1 MDVKKY
7 RRRLPHILVPGSL
20 YFLTFRLAPQQGHSL
35 AEEER
40 SALSAHIGRAGP
52 GHCRAFVIMPDHV
65 HLLYQSVAEEDLRK
79 TLPALKSSSAHSLAH
94 RFGRC
99 APIWQDE
106 TYDHIVRN
114 EKEMLET
121 WKYIEANPIRRG
133 LASHPCEYPWSSAFC
148 SALGTGDAAGGGR
161 ATEKLP

>member
-7 RRRLPHILVPGSL
+7 SRRLPHILVPGSL
-20 YFLTFRLAPQQGHSL
+20 YFLTFRLAPQQGRPL

-40 SALSAHIGRAGP
+40 SALGAHIGSMRP

-79 TLPALKSSSAHSLAH
+79 TLHGLKSSSAHSLSH
-94 RFGRC
+94 QFGRR

-133 LASHPCEYPWSSAFC
+133 LASNPSEYPWSSAYR
-148 SALGTGDAAGGGR
+148 SALRTGDAAEGGR
-161 ATEKLP
+161 ATEKSL